1 MVVIQARARRKPSG
15 GLYRSTLSKRT
26 HMRGRTPALPKV
38 GGTLRVARVG
48 TKGGGVKRRL
58 LETGTANL
66 LDPKTGKHAKAT
78 IKIVTENPANRNY
91 VRRNILTKGTIIE
104 TDKGKARVTNRPGQ
118 DGFVNATLT

>member
-1 MVVIQARARRKPSG
+1 
-15 GLYRSTLSKRT
+15 
-26 HMRGRTPALPKV
+26 MRGRTPALPKV
-38 GGTLRVARVG
+38 GGTLRVARAG